1 MQPENLT
8 RCFFK
13 MKIGTKQKIVIVF
26 SAVLL
31 LVLGAWFG
39 SYVTTFIKDR
49 EIEEI
54 LGINETLHKK
64 IALTKTRT
72 TSLSKSLKNLTD
84 ENTQLVDLVTELR
97 DRPAKIQYVT
107 RVETVVVPVETEKAF
122 SEPPKEY
129 LFELKPNLSV
139 ARFSYDKELQE
150 PYRFETYSLSFRNS
164 IVVSKKS
171 ATALLQISSS
181 GNPGQFIDIPIDEL
195 SVDFV
200 EEQKLFEPNIG
211 VGMTVAASP
220 SPDLLGSVFIS
231 FIHPTKNIDVAGLRI
246 AANGSTAHFSFDAV
260 GYNIGHHIPIFT
272 DLWVHA
278 GVGVDIYA
286 HPHGHVSLGTKF

>member
-1 MQPENLT
+1 M
-8 RCFFK
+8 
-13 MKIGTKQKIVIVF
+13 
-26 SAVLL
+26 
-31 LVLGAWFG
+31 
-39 SYVTTFIKDR
+39 
-49 EIEEI
+49 
-54 LGINETLHKK
+54 
-64 IALTKTRT
+64 
-72 TSLSKSLKNLTD
+72 
-84 ENTQLVDLVTELR
+84 
-97 DRPAKIQYVT
+97 
-107 RVETVVVPVETEKAF
+107 ETVVVPAEAERAF
-122 SEPPKEY
+122 SEPPEEY
-129 LFELKPNLSV
+129 SFELKPNLPV
-139 ARFSYDKELQE
+139 ARFSYDSELQE
-150 PYRFETYSLSFRNS
+150 PYRFETHSLNFRNS

-171 ATALLQISSS
+171 ATALLQVSSS

-200 EEQKLFEPNIG
+200 EEQKLFEPNVGI
-211 VGMTVAASP
+211 GMTVAASE

-286 HPHGHVSLGTKF
+286 HPHGHVSLGTNQ